1 MSRWPCGA
9 RLGGLIVAA
18 TVVTACSSDGSTSRT
33 TSATEHVS
41 TPTSL
46 PRANSLPVVAS
57 SVVRHLVCA
66 PLPHADCAYAQSF
79 DPPIAASADLTGI
92 DLRDAVI
99 GADVNLNGALLNGAH
114 LDGATV
120 KASLKNADLTG
131 ASLSGAD
138 LSQSDLTGATVTGAT
153 LTGAQVNASV
163 VDTNDLSTT
172 KFTNVTIGV
181 RSGETLAG
189 AKFNGFDLTGVRFAS
204 DAHGRVSMGGAQFTN
219 ATLTGASFFRIDLT
233 GADFSGAV
241 FAVGGGPEPTFTET
255 TCPDFLPSNSKL
267 SGRAACR
274 L

>member
-1 MSRWPCGA
+1 M
-9 RLGGLIVAA
+9 VAA
-18 TVVTACSSDGSTSRT
+18 TFAAACSGDSSGSPT
-33 TSATEHVS
+33 TSATAHSS

-46 PRANSLPVVAS
+46 PRATSVPVVAS
-57 SVVRHLVCA
+57 SVVVRHLVCA
-66 PLPHADCAYAQSF
+66 AVPHADCSYAESF
-79 DPPIAASADLTGI
+79 NPPIAASADLTGI
-92 DLRDAVI
+92 DLRGAII
-99 GADVNLNGALLNGAH
+99 GADVDLRGALLNGAH
-114 LDGATV
+114 LDGAKV

-131 ASLSGAD
+131 ASLVGAD
-138 LSQSDLTGATVTGAT
+138 LSESDLTGATVTDAT
-153 LTGAQVNASV
+153 LTGAHVNASV
-163 VDTNDLSTT
+163 IDTNDLSTT
-172 KFTNVTIGV
+172 KFTNVTVGV

-204 DAHGRVSMGGAQFTN
+204 DANGRVSMGGAQFTD

-241 FAVGGGPEPTFTET
+241 FTVGGGPEPTFTET

>member
-1 MSRWPCGA
+1 MSRWPSGA

-18 TVVTACSSDGSTSRT
+18 TFAAACSSDGSTSRT
-33 TSATEHVS
+33 TTAERGS
-41 TPTSL
+41 TPASL
-46 PRANSLPVVAS
+46 PGATSVPGVAS
-57 SVVRHLVCA
+57 SVVVRHLVCA
-66 PLPHADCAYAQSF
+66 PLAHADCSYAKSF
-79 DPPIAASADLTGI
+79 APPIAASADLTGI
-92 DLRDAVI
+92 DLRNAVI
-99 GADVNLNGALLNGAH
+99 GADVNLSGALLDGAH

-120 KASLKNADLTG
+120 KASLKNADLTD
-131 ASLSGAD
+131 ASLAGAD

-153 LTGAQVNASV
+153 LTGAHVNASV
-163 VDTNDLSTT
+163 IDTNDLSTT

-189 AKFNGFDLTGVRFAS
+189 ARFNGFDLTGVRFAS

-241 FAVGGGPEPTFTET
+241 FAAGGGPEPTFTET
-255 TCPDFLPSNSKL
+255 TCPDFLPSDSKL